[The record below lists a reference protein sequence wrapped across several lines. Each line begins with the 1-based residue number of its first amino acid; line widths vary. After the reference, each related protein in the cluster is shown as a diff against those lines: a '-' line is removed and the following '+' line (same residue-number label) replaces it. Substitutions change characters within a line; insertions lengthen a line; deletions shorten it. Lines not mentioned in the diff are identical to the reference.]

1 MAVFAYKGRAGGRVV
16 ADEIE
21 ADSRPAAV
29 AALRSKGIVATAV
42 REKQGKTAPAATT
55 AATATAAAKK
65 LGGKVKDKQLAI
77 YTRQFSTMVDA
88 GLPIAQSLQILSE
101 QSESKVLRD
110 VTTRIAGD
118 VQGGSTLAES
128 FGKYPKTFDNL
139 FVNMLAVGESGGVL
153 DVVLQRLSGY
163 IEKAAK
169 LKAKVKSAMVYPIT
183 IISVACLVII
193 FMMIFVLPTFANM
206 FKNMGA
212 ELPLPTKIVMF
223 MSDFTRQY
231 ILFMLA
237 GAGAGI
243 YALKRYYQTDK
254 GSTIIDTLA
263 LKVPVIGMLIR
274 KVAVARFTRTL
285 GTLISSGVPIL
296 EALLITARSAGNRVV
311 ERAVL
316 QARQHVTAGGTL
328 AEPLK
333 STPVFPPM
341 VVHMISVGENTGALD
356 AMLSK
361 IADFYDDEVDAAVT
375 ALTSLLEPLMIVFL
389 GVVVGG
395 IVVAMYLPIFKLVT
409 LVK

>member
-1 MAVFAYKGRAGGRVV
+1 MAVFAYKGRAGGRIV

-29 AALRSKGIVATAV
+29 AALRAKGIVATAV
-42 REKQGKTAPAATT
+42 KEKQGKAAPAA
-55 AATATAAAKK
+55 AATGGKK

-110 VTTRIAGD
+110 VTTRIAAD
-118 VQGGSTLAES
+118 VQGGATLAES

-206 FKNMGA
+206 FRNMGA

-223 MSDFTRQY
+223 MSDFTRKY

-237 GAGAGI
+237 GAGATV

-254 GSTIIDTLA
+254 GSTVIDTFA

-356 AMLSK
+356 AMLGK

-375 ALTSLLEPLMIVFL
+375 ALTSLLEPMMIVFL